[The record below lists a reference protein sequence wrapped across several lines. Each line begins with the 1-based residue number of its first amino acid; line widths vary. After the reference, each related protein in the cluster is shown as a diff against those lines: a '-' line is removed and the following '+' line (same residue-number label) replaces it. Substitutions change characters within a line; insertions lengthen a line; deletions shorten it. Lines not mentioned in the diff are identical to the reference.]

1 LVLGSIVPG
10 LGVSRS
16 ARERDAKRSGRTPLA
31 THLKTSSEDRV
42 SPVTTSGAAR
52 SKSGKYYYCQVFANT
67 KSSVGV
73 KIRPSDK
80 IPLILP
86 K

>member
-1 LVLGSIVPG
+1 VGYQYGSGDLANRMVEWWKNSDGHRANMLNPQFTEI
-10 LGVSRS
+10 GV
-16 ARERDAKRSGRTPLA
+16 
-31 THLKTSSEDRV
+31 
-42 SPVTTSGAAR
+42 GAAR
-52 SKSGKYYYCQVFANT
+52 SKSGKYYYCQVFANP

-80 IPLILP
+80 IHLILP